1 MSFFINEAF
10 AAPAAGAQGGGMIQI
25 GMLVLMVAVFY
36 FLLIRPQKKRM
47 KEHQQLVENLNKG
60 DEVVTNGGIVGKV
73 TKVSE
78 QFVTLQV
85 SNNVELNFQ
94 KQAISA
100 VLPKGTIK
108 AI

>member
-1 MSFFINEAF
+1 MSLFISDAF
-10 AAPAAGAQGGGMIQI
+10 AAPAAASQGGGIIQI
-25 GMLVLMVAVFY
+25 GMLVLMVGVFY
-36 FLLIRPQKKRM
+36 FLLIRPQRKRM
-47 KEHQQLVENLNKG
+47 KEHQQLVENLTKG

-78 QFVTLQV
+78 QFIKIQV
-85 SNNVELNFQ
+85 SDNVELNFQ

>member
-1 MSFFINEAF
+1 MSLFINEAF
-10 AAPAAGAQGGGMIQI
+10 AAPAAAPQGGGMIQI

-47 KEHQQLVENLNKG
+47 KDHQQLVENLNKG

>member
-10 AAPAAGAQGGGMIQI
+10 AAPAAAAQGGGMIQI